1 MNAFKR
7 YVKSKGIRL
16 SCDYP
21 ELPYYIK
28 GKSCFEPGYI
38 FVDDVY
44 VDSEKCTVTTV
55 YNVIVNSVQFCR
67 DGSIIELKEGN

>member
-7 YVKSKGIRL
+7 YVRSKGIRL

-21 ELPYYIK
+21 CLPYYIK
-28 GKSCFEPGYI
+28 GKSCFEPGNI

-44 VDSEKCTVTTV
+44 VDSEKCTVITV
-55 YNVIVNSVQFCR
+55 YNVIVDRTQFCR
-67 DGSIIELKEGN
+67 DGSTVSI